1 MSTTRET
8 WGPDPRPGRVEILVR
23 GHLEARWSDWL
34 DGLTLT
40 RRPDGTTLIEGPVVD
55 QAALFGV
62 IDRLRDMALPLMS
75 VVHQD
80 RPAGTPDAVA
90 PAPPA
95 AAVPPTK
102 PATTTR
108 PRSQP

>member
-8 WGPDPRPGRVEILVR
+8 PGRHPGPGRVEILVR

-40 RRPDGTTLIEGPVVD
+40 RQPDGTTLIEGPVVD

-62 IDRLRDMALPLMS
+62 IDRLRDMALPLIS
-75 VVHQD
+75 VVHRD
-80 RPAGTPDAVA
+80 RPAGHQDALGHS
-90 PAPPA
+90 PA
-95 AAVPPTK
+95 APTTPPTK
-102 PATTTR
+102 PTTTR
-108 PRSQP
+108 PRSLP

>member
-1 MSTTRET
+1 MSTTRQIS
-8 WGPDPRPGRVEILVR
+8 GRDPGPGRVEILVR

-62 IDRLRDMALPLMS
+62 IDRLRDMALPLIS
-75 VVHQD
+75 VVHRD
-80 RPAGTPDAVA
+80 RPAGHHDALEHSS
-90 PAPPA
+90 PA
-95 AAVPPTK
+95 ATVPPMK
-102 PATTTR
+102 PTTTTR